1 MKTHLFLIANLL
13 LSSAAARAAGGQPA
27 SDPPAASI
35 DSAAAFARLKAV
47 AGEWQADTAMGKA
60 HLTYETIAAGTS
72 VVERE
77 AIGSMPVMITVYHMD
92 GGRLMLEHYCAAGNQ
107 PRMEARSFNPETGEL
122 NFRFLDA
129 TNLASPDAA
138 HMHNATFRL
147 IDNDH
152 LTAAWEMYAGGQPK
166 TVENFEYTR
175 VR

>member
-13 LSSAAARAAGGQPA
+13 LTSTAAHAADASGNPA
-27 SDPPAASI
+27 TVI
-35 DSAAAFARLKAV
+35 DSTAAFARLQTL

-60 HLTYETIAAGTS
+60 RVSYESIAAGTS
-72 VVERE
+72 LVERE
-77 AIGSMPVMITVYHMD
+77 AIANMPVMITVYHMD
-92 GGRLMLEHYCAAGNQ
+92 GDRLMLEHYCASGNQ

-122 NFRFLDA
+122 SFRFLDA
-129 TNLASPDAA
+129 TNLANKGAA

-152 LTAAWEMYAGGQPK
+152 LTAAWELFEGGK
-166 TVENFEYTR
+166 RKSVENFEYTR